1 MKKPVHR
8 GRDRVEQDSVFQ
20 PFQPPREDCK
30 RGLRSTD
37 AGTLPALR
45 YDLVDNVLEQAP
57 DRIRT
62 TKQVTAAEEYL
73 ADHFPG
79 FPILPGVLMLE
90 ALVQAAR
97 VMLADTA
104 DETLVLGGVK
114 ALKYGAMVK
123 PGEAL
128 NVEVTLVKG
137 PDASG
142 AYSCKGT
149 GTVSG
154 GSLDGET
161 ALSGRF
167 TMRPIRT
174 GTSAGG

>member
-1 MKKPVHR
+1 M
-8 GRDRVEQDSVFQ
+8 VEQDSGFQ
-20 PFQPPREDCK
+20 PLPPPREGFKAKLPNAD
-30 RGLRSTD
+30 L
-37 AGTLPALR
+37 GTMPRLR

-62 TKQVTAAEEYL
+62 VKQVTAAEEYL

-90 ALVQAAR
+90 VLVQSAR

-104 DETLVLGGVK
+104 GETLVLGGVK

-154 GSLDGET
+154 GSLDGDT
-161 ALSGRF
+161 AVSGRF

-174 GTSAGG
+174 GTSAGP